1 MKSILE
7 YISNYWENKAMI
19 NESFKSS
26 ILQEIAKQFND
37 RIKANKEY
45 NKEKEW
51 NYRDTNSTFKLV
63 FGSESIKW
71 SEITDD
77 MFTKYSK
84 DDEEG
89 EKLVKR
95 MMGNRANTFSGMAI
109 ILNKEAN
116 DDNNRPKYL
125 GALISIG
132 NSKGYVSFLTDWR
145 ISYKNLK
152 PSDALDYLRNDYL
165 LINLSKHTS
174 FDIEGDRSNAK
185 WGAYL
190 FADDKER
197 NDFYKKIA
205 EQNIKRYKNYLIK
218 VKAERE
224 ANDGITEK
232 VEEYSKKIFNFT
244 LKISNNPIKYAKY
257 EYEIGGLVDYL
268 RDERKWVSSKYAQ
281 GGGYY
286 SGKDGLLTAYKSYLT
301 SKLAMGKGYASDS
314 DKQSYENAK
323 ARLNK
328 IFNAID
334 AEIQRLEDKMNENK

>member
-7 YISNYWENKAMI
+7 YIRDYWENKAMI

-45 NKEKEW
+45 NKEKE
-51 NYRDTNSTFKLV
+51 YSSRDTTSTFKQV
-63 FGSESIKW
+63 FGSDSIKW

-84 DDEEG
+84 DDAEG

-95 MMGNRANTFSGMAI
+95 MMGNRSNTFSGMAI
-109 ILNKEAN
+109 ILNENAEG
-116 DDNNRPKYL
+116 DQPKYL

-132 NSKGYVSFLTDWR
+132 YSEGYVSFLTDWR
-145 ISYKNLK
+145 ISYKSLK
-152 PSDALDYLRNDYL
+152 PSDALGYLRHDYL

-174 FDIEGDRSNAK
+174 FDIEQERRSAK

-190 FADDKER
+190 FTDDNER

-205 EQNIKRYKNYLIK
+205 EENIKRYKNYLIK

-268 RDERKWVSSKYAQ
+268 RDERKWVSSKYSQ

-286 SGKDGLLTAYKSYLT
+286 SGKDGLLTAYRSYLT
-301 SKLAMGKGYASDS
+301 SKLAMAKGSASDS
-314 DKQSYENAK
+314 DKTSYENAK

>member
-45 NKEKEW
+45 NNKRG
-51 NYRDTNSTFKLV
+51 YDSRDTNSTFKRV
-63 FGSESIKW
+63 FGSDSIKW

-84 DDEEG
+84 DDAEG

-109 ILNKEAN
+109 ILNENAEG
-116 DDNNRPKYL
+116 DQPKYL

-132 NSKGYVSFLTDWR
+132 YSEGYVSFLTDWR
-145 ISYKNLK
+145 ISYKSLK
-152 PSDALDYLRNDYL
+152 PSDALDYLRHDYL

-174 FDIEGDRSNAK
+174 FDIEQERRSAK

-190 FADDKER
+190 FDDDKER

-205 EQNIKRYKNYLIK
+205 EENIQRYKNYLIK

-268 RDERKWVSSKYAQ
+268 RDERKWVSSKHSQ

-286 SGKDGLLTAYKSYLT
+286 AGKDGLLTAYKSYLT
-301 SKLAMGKGYASDS
+301 SKLAMGKGNASEY
-314 DKQSYENAK
+314 DKTCYENAK